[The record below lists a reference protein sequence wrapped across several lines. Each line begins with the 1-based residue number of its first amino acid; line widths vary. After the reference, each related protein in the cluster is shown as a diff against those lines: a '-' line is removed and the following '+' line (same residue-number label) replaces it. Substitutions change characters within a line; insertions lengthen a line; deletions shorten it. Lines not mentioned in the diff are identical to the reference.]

1 MPGQDE
7 GDISIPVRRLFSYQT
22 PCIFCK
28 ILRSLF
34 VVLAKD
40 HLSERFAPIELF
52 GQSELQVQ
60 PPRGGALVVKLGHR
74 TVPKRPGSPRNR
86 GTEA

>member
-7 GDISIPVRRLFSYQT
+7 GDISIPVQRLFSYQT

-40 HLSERFAPIELF
+40 LLESFAPIELF
-52 GQSELQVQ
+52 DQSELQVQ